1 MKRVLIVDDDDDFRH
16 ALASALGRA
25 GFGIEHATDGLV
37 AMRVLKEGQGFPCVM
52 LIDLMMPN
60 MDGWQL
66 IDTLRKD
73 PNLARIP
80 SAVVSAARDTR
91 HLPKSMVK
99 FSKPCDLGEVIR
111 FLNTACPDSSK
122 HPPT

>member
-16 ALASALGRA
+16 ALGSALGRA

-37 AMRVLKEGQGFPCVM
+37 AMRVLKEGQSVPCAM

-66 IDTLRKD
+66 IDTLKND
-73 PNLARIP
+73 PQLAHIP

-91 HLPKSMVK
+91 QLPKSVVL
-99 FSKPCDLGEVIR
+99 FSKPCDLNAVLH
-111 FLNTACPDSSK
+111 FLRKACPDP
-122 HPPT
+122 HQPTA